1 MLWTGCWNADFC
13 GITMIYLRAAWLLGM
28 HTQGFIRV
36 ALKLRR
42 LIFKR
47 WDLCGF
53 FRKCLRRP
61 DAGKSSHCDNRAR
74 PKSTL
79 SSWIYSG
86 WNCILLSGSRVS
98 VHSTVQRD
106 QALKVSARRIRRKN
120 RANKTSLQVKCSK
133 TIWRS
138 VSGLGTP
145 LLPNFDDFLENF
157 QKIMLQILPL

>member
-1 MLWTGCWNADFC
+1 MKMTAERSWFVSICLSFVSFWLRFDPKESNYSDFLVLLWTGCRKLWFC

-79 SSWIYSG
+79 SSWIYSEPR
-86 WNCILLSGSRVS
+86 LKL
-98 VHSTVQRD
+98 HSFERQ
-106 QALKVSARRIRRKN
+106 QSQCALHCAARSSIKGECEEDPEEKPSKQ
-120 RANKTSLQVKCSK
+120 NKFA
-133 TIWRS
+133 
-138 VSGLGTP
+138 G
-145 LLPNFDDFLENF
+145 
-157 QKIMLQILPL
+157 